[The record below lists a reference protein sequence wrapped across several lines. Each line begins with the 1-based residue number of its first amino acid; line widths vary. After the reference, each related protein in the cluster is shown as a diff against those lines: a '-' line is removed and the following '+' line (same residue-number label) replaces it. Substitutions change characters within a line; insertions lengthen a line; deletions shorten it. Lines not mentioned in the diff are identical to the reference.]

1 MSPGLRQRVEN
12 KIAFQF
18 IFITETTQSF
28 SNDAFCACKECQFE
42 IIFSGTPLPARGIY
56 EHGHIKIKNRSS
68 SETTCLVNSKI

>member
-1 MSPGLRQRVEN
+1 MLSGGIVILGPGLRQRVEN

-42 IIFSGTPLPARGIY
+42 IIFSGIPFVRKRYL
-56 EHGHIKIKNRSS
+56 
-68 SETTCLVNSKI
+68 